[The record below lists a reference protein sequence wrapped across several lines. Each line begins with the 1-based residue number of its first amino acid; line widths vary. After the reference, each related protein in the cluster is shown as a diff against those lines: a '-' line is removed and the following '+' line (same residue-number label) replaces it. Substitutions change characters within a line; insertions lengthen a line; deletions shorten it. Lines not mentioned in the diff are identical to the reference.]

1 MIVES
6 QLYHKEDPSPQLFWI
21 MERTPKERGKRV
33 PMIHCLPIFP
43 SPRAIYASTSVYIFL
58 TTFFSFESGSLFSI
72 RPFRSTVFVSRS
84 RCARAHATPQKLDI
98 SGRKKRAKK
107 ARIRYTR
114 EGRSTKRANGA

>member
-1 MIVES
+1 
-6 QLYHKEDPSPQLFWI
+6 

-33 PMIHCLPIFP
+33 PMTHCLSIFP
-43 SPRAIYASTSVYIFL
+43 SPRAIYPASTSVYIFL
-58 TTFFSFESGSLFSI
+58 TTFFSFESGSLFPI
-72 RPFRSTVFVSRS
+72 RPFRSTVLVSRS